1 MHETVV
7 HTRQVYAGRV
17 VKLEVS
23 EVRLPD
29 GSTGVREVVRHQ
41 GAVAVVPL
49 FDNRDVL
56 LVYQYRIGAGAALFE
71 IPAGLLEAG
80 EQPEACAARELQ
92 EEVGYRPIVLTRLGG
107 YYTAPGYTTEY
118 IHLFLA
124 AGLVPS
130 ELASDPDEFIE
141 VVRMPLARALE
152 MVDAGEII
160 DGKTQIGLLC
170 TARRLGVSLV

>member
-1 MHETVV
+1 MREVIV

-29 GSTGVREVVRHQ
+29 GSAGVREVVRHQ
-41 GAVAVVPL
+41 GAVAVVPV

-56 LVYQYRIGAGAALFE
+56 LVRQYRIGAGASILE

-80 EQPEACAARELQ
+80 ERPEACAARELQ
-92 EEVGYRPIVLTRLGG
+92 EETGYQPGALTSLGG

-124 AGLVPS
+124 ADLTPS

-141 VVRMPLARALE
+141 VARMPLSRALE
-152 MVDAGEII
+152 MVDAGEIV
-160 DGKTQIGLLC
+160 DGKTQIGLLRA
-170 TARRLGVSLV
+170 ARHLG

>member
-29 GSTGVREVVRHQ
+29 GSAGVREVVRHQ

-56 LVYQYRIGAGAALFE
+56 LVRQYRIGAGAAIFE
-71 IPAGLLEAG
+71 IPAGLLEAD

-92 EEVGYRPIVLTRLGG
+92 EEVGYRPGVLTPLGG
-107 YYTAPGYTTEY
+107 CYTAPGYTTEY

-124 AGLVPS
+124 ADLTPG

-141 VVRMPLARALE
+141 VARVPLARALE
-152 MVDAGEII
+152 MVDAGEIV
-160 DGKTQIGLLC
+160 DGKTQIGLLRA
-170 TARRLGVSLV
+170 ARHLG